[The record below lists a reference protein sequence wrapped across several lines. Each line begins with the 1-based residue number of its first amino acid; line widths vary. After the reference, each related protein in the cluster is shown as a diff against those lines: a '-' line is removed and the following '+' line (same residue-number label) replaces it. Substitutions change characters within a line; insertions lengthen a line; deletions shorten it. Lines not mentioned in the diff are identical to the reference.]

1 MENCIT
7 TQAAEFPEAETE
19 ILSEAYEETQ
29 DMQSTEYADDVS
41 DSEVPTEEPELE
53 EVSTVQSE
61 EWLDIYPE
69 EQAAIQ
75 LEAPTDL
82 HITGRTEN
90 SVTLQWVTVKESS
103 DYKVYR
109 SLKENTGYEILE
121 EIHTDSNKGA
131 YTDSTC
137 GADQQYYYKVVAELK
152 LDDGTLVQS
161 PDSNIVRSDIY
172 IKSITLDKAKI
183 KLETGKQLTYFQ
195 ITDIVKMVNKK
206 SKERTSY

>member
-1 MENCIT
+1 MKRYLGRRLIGIVLAGMLIVENCIT

-19 ILSEAYEETQ
+19 IQSETYEETQ

-41 DSEVPTEEPELE
+41 DNEVPTEEPEFE

-69 EQAAIQ
+69 EQAAVQ

-109 SLKENTGYEILE
+109 SLKENTGYEILA

-131 YTDSTC
+131 YTDS
-137 GADQQYYYKVVAELK
+137 
-152 LDDGTLVQS
+152 
-161 PDSNIVRSDIY
+161 
-172 IKSITLDKAKI
+172 
-183 KLETGKQLTYFQ
+183 
-195 ITDIVKMVNKK
+195 
-206 SKERTSY
+206 